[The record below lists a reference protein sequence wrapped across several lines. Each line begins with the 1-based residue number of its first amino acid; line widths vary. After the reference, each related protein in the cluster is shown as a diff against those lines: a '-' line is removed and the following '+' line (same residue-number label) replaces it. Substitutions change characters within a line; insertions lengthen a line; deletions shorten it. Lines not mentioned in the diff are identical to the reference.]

1 MPPVMNSRPPAQ
13 QGSGLPAAER
23 RRRRREWRIA
33 GAVAAGLALLVA
45 FEQNVLSLSRSLPI
59 GSGAVFLVLMH
70 VNVLGIG
77 LLVFLCAR
85 NVTKLVVERRRGLIG
100 ARLGTRFVV
109 SFLLTA
115 VVSTTALFLLS
126 GFLVNHAVDT
136 WFRAQISNG
145 LVDSVGIANAYYRE
159 AEETTLA
166 AGRGLADQIQESRLL
181 RGPDRARLRA
191 LLERKREEYGV
202 GVLEVVSGQREIL
215 ARAVDPE
222 GAVVAFEGPDSEL
235 VAAGFSGE
243 ERTVIVPAGQG
254 ELVRGVVPVRSTRR
268 PAEVVAAIVVNR
280 FLPHAMET
288 RVAAVHGALD
298 VYRGLQSSD
307 GPFQVSMWW
316 LLAMITLVS
325 VLFSSWMGFRLAKQ
339 VLDPIQRL
347 ASATAELGAGK
358 LDVHVEQ
365 RGDDEIGLLVAA
377 FNRMADDVRASRDD
391 LEERRRLME
400 TILRGV
406 AAGVLALDRERAIT
420 SINPSAMRL
429 LGVPLGQWTG
439 HKADEV
445 LGQAALDTLAPML
458 ARLAESPQRT
468 LRRQVPIAVGD
479 EQRTLNWTV
488 SGLVDAEGERDGWVL
503 VLDDVTQLLHAQR
516 VAAWRDVARRI
527 AHEIKNPLT
536 PIQLSS
542 QRLRRKLEEHLD
554 PAGRQVLRET
564 TDAIS
569 GQIEA
574 MKSLLGEFSNFARL
588 PATEATPT
596 DLNQLVTDTLALYKG
611 RSSIRF
617 ATELAQDLPRLD
629 LDREQIKRVI
639 LNLVENAIASIES
652 AGPGPREIRVAT
664 RFEEAVDVA
673 QLEVSDTGHGIRSE
687 DRARLFQPGFSTK
700 QDGTGIGLAIVSR
713 IVSDHSGYIRV
724 RGNEPRGAR
733 FIIELPVRAA

>member
-1 MPPVMNSRPPAQ
+1 MPSEIPHQSSVPTAA
-13 QGSGLPAAER
+13 LPAAER
-23 RRRRREWRIA
+23 RRRRREWRIVA
-33 GAVAAGLALLVA
+33 AVAVGLVLLIA

-59 GSGAVFLVLMH
+59 GSGAAFLVLMH
-70 VNVLGIG
+70 VNVLGIAV
-77 LLVFLCAR
+77 LVFLCAR
-85 NVTKLVVERRRGLIG
+85 NVVKLLVERRRGMIG

-136 WFRAQISNG
+136 WFRAQISSG
-145 LVDSVGIANAYYRE
+145 LVDSVGIANAYYRS
-159 AEETTLA
+159 AEEGVLESGRFIA
-166 AGRGLADQIQESRLL
+166 ARIQEERLL
-181 RGPDRARLRA
+181 RETELEALRA
-191 LLERKREEYGV
+191 LLEQKRAEYGLGLV
-202 GVLEVVSGQREIL
+202 EVVS
-215 ARAVDPE
+215 ARRGALVRAIDPE
-222 GAVVAFEGPDSEL
+222 GAVVSLDPPDSEL
-235 VAAGFSGE
+235 VTAGLTGE
-243 ERTVIVPAGQG
+243 ERTVIAAAGQG
-254 ELVRGVVPVRSTRR
+254 ELVRGVVPVRSRR
-268 PAEVVAAIVVNR
+268 HPSAVVAVVVVNR
-280 FLPHAMET
+280 FLPQAMGA
-288 RVAAVHGALD
+288 RVGAVHSALD

-316 LLAMITLVS
+316 LLAMLTLVS

-339 VLDPIQRL
+339 VHDPIQRL
-347 ASATAELGAGK
+347 ARATAELGAGN

-377 FNRMADDVRASRDD
+377 FNRMADDLKASREG

-406 AAGVLALDRERAIT
+406 AAGVLSLDRDRAIT

-429 LGVPLGQWTG
+429 LGVPPGQWNG
-439 HKADEV
+439 HKVDDV
-445 LGQAALDTLAPML
+445 LLRGALETLDQLL
-458 ARLAESPQRT
+458 ARLADSPQRT

-479 EQRTLNWTV
+479 EQRSLNWTV
-488 SGLVDAEGERDGWVL
+488 SGLLDADGERAGWVV

-542 QRLRRKLEEHLD
+542 QRLRRKLEPHLD
-554 PAGRQVLRET
+554 AEGQRLLRET

-569 GQIEA
+569 GQVEA
-574 MKSLLGEFSNFARL
+574 MKSLLSEFSNFARL
-588 PATEATPT
+588 PATETTPT
-596 DLNQLVTDTLALYKG
+596 DLNQLITDSLALYQG
-611 RSSIRF
+611 RGSIRF
-617 ATELAQDLPRLD
+617 TAELAPNLPRLD
-629 LDREQIKRVI
+629 LDQEQIKRVI
-639 LNLVENAIASIES
+639 LNLIENAIASIEA
-652 AGPGPREIRVAT
+652 AGPGPREILVQT

-673 QLEVSDTGHGIRSE
+673 RLEVADTGHGVNPE

-700 QDGTGIGLAIVSR
+700 QDGTGIGLSIVSR
-713 IVSDHSGYIRV
+713 IISDHSGYIRV